1 MPTRA
6 APPELGG
13 VTTLKTVETAALML
27 TSEFVAL
34 GRMVSRFGPVTEP
47 RGFLPAE
54 QRHLAHA

>member
-1 MPTRA
+1 M
-6 APPELGG
+6 
-13 VTTLKTVETAALML
+13 TTLKTVETAALML